1 MGFLDWNTMT
11 DCLDDDAPPSAK
23 LVVKV
28 LEYSDDA
35 LTQQEISDRTRLSPR
50 TGRSSIKRLKEQG
63 VIDERVY
70 IPDARKQLYALTDSV
85 EECLQAGSPA

>member
-1 MGFLDWNTMT
+1 MS

-28 LEYSDDA
+28 LEYTDDA

-50 TGRSSIKRLKEQG
+50 TVRSSIKRLKEQD
-63 VIDERVY
+63 VIEERVY
-70 IPDARKQLYALTDSV
+70 IPDARKQLYALSDSV
-85 EECLQAGSPA
+85 QECLGAGETAVESAEAV